1 LAATAAF
8 GNRVH
13 LAEHYAE
20 LLVTSGIERGLI
32 GPREAPRIW
41 ERHILN
47 CAVVH
52 PAIPIGCAVI
62 DIGSGAG
69 LPGVVLAIVRPD
81 LTMTLV
87 EPMQRR
93 TEFLREVVAELG
105 LGDTSVLRARA
116 DELVGVVS
124 ADVVT
129 ARALAPLEQLAR
141 WAIPLLAGGGVLVAL
156 KGRSVMDEVARAA
169 PALRQLGAVSWRV
182 EEYGSGIVE
191 PATRAA
197 IVEVRARIGK
207 AVTQR
212 RPTKGNR

>member
-1 LAATAAF
+1 M
-8 GNRVH
+8 H
-13 LAEHYAE
+13 LAERYAE
-20 LLVTSGIERGLI
+20 LLVTAGIERGLI

-52 PAIPIGCAVI
+52 PAIPIGCAVT

-69 LPGVVLAIVRPD
+69 LPGVVLAIIRPD

-93 TEFLREVVAELG
+93 SDFLRTVVAELG
-105 LGDTSVLRARA
+105 LGNTSVLRARA

-129 ARALAPLEQLAR
+129 ARAVGPLDQLVR
-141 WAIPLLAGGGVLVAL
+141 WSIPLLASGGVLVAL
-156 KGRSVMDEVARAA
+156 KGRSILAEVARAA
-169 PALRQLGAVSWRV
+169 PVLRELGAVSWRV

-197 IVEVRARIGK
+197 IVEVRTRIGK
-207 AVTQR
+207 AVTHR